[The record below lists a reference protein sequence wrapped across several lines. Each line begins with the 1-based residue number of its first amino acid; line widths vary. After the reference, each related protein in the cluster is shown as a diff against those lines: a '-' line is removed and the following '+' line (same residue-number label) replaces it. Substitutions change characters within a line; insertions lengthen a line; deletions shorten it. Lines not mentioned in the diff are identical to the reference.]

1 MKIDSKSLEQLNF
14 IPQSQTINKPSSN
27 AFENY
32 FKIALKEL
40 ELQEFFQKSLNEK
53 LNLIYQKLEESSRVL
68 ENLPNLNINHSI
80 SETIGD
86 FLLAQALEVNK
97 LLEAIPDS
105 SLKDFLKDWTF
116 FIGVEAQKIK
126 QGFYS

>member
-105 SLKDFLKDWTF
+105 SLKNFLKDWTF

>member
-1 MKIDSKSLEQLNF
+1 M
-14 IPQSQTINKPSSN
+14 
-27 AFENY
+27 
-32 FKIALKEL
+32 
-40 ELQEFFQKSLNEK
+40 
-53 LNLIYQKLEESSRVL
+53 L

-105 SLKDFLKDWTF
+105 SLKNFLKDWTF

>member
-97 LLEAIPDS
+97 LLEALPDS
-105 SLKDFLKDWTF
+105 SLKNFLKDWTF